1 MTKPLLIYA
10 NVPFCNSKCHFCDWV
25 VQVPVR
31 DLRLGAQ
38 SPGRVAYLEAIKTQ
52 IRVQAPALRE
62 HYHPDIVYWGG
73 GTASILGLHEIE
85 SLYGT
90 LSAEVGLSTVR
101 EATIEGSPE
110 SLDRDKLRLLRGLG
124 FNRISIGVQSFD
136 DARLRRLG
144 RAHAADQALTA
155 VQDAHEAGFTNINI
169 DLIVGFPGQTGQEV
183 ADSVRTA
190 LTLPINHFSIY
201 PYRASP
207 GTVLRKQVHRGAQL
221 DLNLQLQAY
230 GIARE
235 LLEGAGFP
243 EYAMSYFGHPRCQ
256 SDEAYYQ
263 LRMDWIGFGSGAN
276 SLIGRRYLSYEK
288 GKLAHYN
295 ANPLAFDVNAP
306 AHSPQLTL
314 HFLSQALTTA
324 EGLDARLYQERTGVP
339 LRTAC
344 SDPEVMAYLE
354 RMNERGRVIVD
365 RNGIRLHRDD
375 IAQIF
380 IALTWITTP
389 DTTTNEVIPL
399 TPSPT

>member
-31 DLRLGAQ
+31 DLRLSEQ
-38 SPGRVAYLEAIKTQ
+38 SPGRVGYLEAIRTQ

-62 HYHPDIVYWGG
+62 HYTPDIVYWGG
-73 GTASILGLHEIE
+73 GTASILSIPEIE

-90 LSAEVGLSTVR
+90 LSAEFDLTTVR

-110 SLDRDKLRLLRGLG
+110 SLDEAKLNTLRALG

-136 DARLRRLG
+136 DSRLRRLG
-144 RAHAADQALTA
+144 RAHAAEQAIRAVETA
-155 VQDAHEAGFTNINI
+155 RKAGFDNINI
-169 DLIVGFPGQTGQEV
+169 DLIVGFPGHSEAEV
-183 ADSVRTA
+183 EASVRTA

-207 GTVLRKQVHRGAQL
+207 GTILRKQVNRGAQL
-221 DLNLQLQAY
+221 DLNLQLTAY
-230 GIARE
+230 EVTKR
-235 LLEGAGFP
+235 LLEQAGFP
-243 EYAMSYFGHPRCQ
+243 EYAMSYFGRPRCQ

-276 SLIGRRYLSYEK
+276 SLISRRYLNYEK
-288 GKLAHYN
+288 GRLAHYN
-295 ANPLAFDVNAP
+295 ENPLAFDTNAP
-306 AHSPQLTL
+306 ADSAQLTL

-324 EGLDARLYQERTGVP
+324 EGMDAKLFQERTGTP

-344 SDPEVMAYLE
+344 ERPEVMAYLT
-354 RMNERGRVIVD
+354 RMNEHGRVIVD
-365 RNGIRLHRDD
+365 KHGIRLHPDD
-375 IAQIF
+375 RARIF
-380 IALTWITTP
+380 IALNWIEAP
-389 DTTTNEVIPL
+389 GAQSSEVIPL
-399 TPSPT
+399 TL